1 MDSRAVSGQPAEPH
15 THRVPYCCF
24 LITPDS
30 PQPNSLSMLTAYKV
44 NPSILFIKN
53 EDLFFIYFVSS
64 STLDGM
70 KDPKKQRS
78 WALP

>member
-1 MDSRAVSGQPAEPH
+1 MLLPNH
-15 THRVPYCCF
+15 TRWSTAKLTKYV
-24 LITPDS
+24 
-30 PQPNSLSMLTAYKV
+30 LTAYKV